1 MHYSYIKCCSFVI
14 TNLNSLVPMPT
25 ITITTKLFRLVNFVY
40 ISELIHFG
48 GWLHFYLQIAMNII
62 LEGFWVRISEV
73 WVYISI
79 QNAHYKFTFPFKMHK
94 FTL

>member
-40 ISELIHFG
+40 ISEMIHFD

-62 LEGFWVRISEV
+62 LGGLFRVRISEV

-79 QNAHYKFTFPFKMHK
+79 QNAQVY
-94 FTL
+94 TLAVFALNN

>member
-1 MHYSYIKCCSFVI
+1 
-14 TNLNSLVPMPT
+14 MPT
-25 ITITTKLFRLVNFVY
+25 TITTKLFRLVNFVY
-40 ISELIHFG
+40 ISEMIHFD
-48 GWLHFYLQIAMNII
+48 GWLHFHLQIAMNII

-94 FTL
+94 LTL